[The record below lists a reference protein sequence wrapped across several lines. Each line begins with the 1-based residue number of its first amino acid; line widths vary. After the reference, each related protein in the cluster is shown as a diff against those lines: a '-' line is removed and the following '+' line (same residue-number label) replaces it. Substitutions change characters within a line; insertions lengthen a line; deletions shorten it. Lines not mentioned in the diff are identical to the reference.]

1 MSRRRLVAIISAAA
15 LLLIGVIVA
24 ATVLSV
30 TQTDLGRDYV
40 RRYLQSQVASKL
52 GKRGTMYIGRIS
64 GGLVTGVVVDSFAIR
79 DDEDS
84 LFVSAGPIE
93 ITYDPRDILDRR
105 LLIGQ
110 LVVHKPF
117 VNLRRHADGVWN
129 YRRIFPKGAPR
140 PRTPDRRFG
149 DYIVIDTATIHDGT
163 VIVTMPWSASDTL
176 SARQRDSVLAYA
188 RTTGGH
194 EIRETREGLKKT
206 WRWTGLE
213 VEAPYVRIADPDSA
227 GRLIVVADM
236 DVDETDP
243 PFRFRNIRGPV
254 RIGDDTVRFDLTHFD
269 LPGSTGRARGMV
281 HWKQPG
287 PVRYDVQVAGDSVS
301 LADIA
306 WVYPTLPRQGGGR
319 MLLHIVSDVRDPR
332 VIDYRISRM
341 DVRAAKSHLVGDWT
355 FGVGGPVL
363 VVKDVDLRA
372 EPVDFDLFRT
382 LAGGPF
388 PVDWQGTLTG
398 TVRGPGGRLD
408 RFMVDQANITF
419 RDKHV
424 PGAVTRATASGGL
437 DIREPAFTK
446 FLGLSLD
453 IERLDLRTPQFLFT
467 DFPRLRGVISGHAV
481 LDSSWLDVRFRDA
494 DVTLRDDGPGESR
507 FSGSGRVTYGDE
519 LMAFDVDLFAQPV
532 DFTQFARSYPS
543 LPARGPHTGPLRVQG
558 TMADLL
564 LAATMRGDAGMM
576 SVDGRFDMAAPRFAA
591 QMTGAVEDLD
601 PRTLLARTDLFAS
614 RITGRYRADLSGDS
628 LANLDGTLAVELDRS
643 TVGGVRIFP
652 SVAALA
658 FTEGLLRVDTLRL
671 ETTAAT
677 LTASGALSLGA
688 TRPDSLRYTLVV
700 DSLGGLRPWIPTD
713 RGGRG
718 ARALASED
726 TATGARRDSLITAY
740 RDSLGGRVAVNGV
753 LSGSIDSLIAGGTI
767 EGRGLFVA
775 GDRARAVRGNFALR
789 GLPRAPSGLL
799 TLALDTLVVAGLR
812 LDSARIALDAPTRDA
827 GRLGLA
833 IASATG
839 PRGSMSFAYTLS
851 SDTTRLLVD
860 TLSAVIGERRWTL
873 ASPARVTLDST
884 GAAVDSVAVTADGG
898 ARVVLGG
905 EFPSTRPVDV
915 SLRMYQM
922 PVADLAALAQ
932 SRTALGGLLTL
943 DLRVAGMRENPTMR
957 LTAIADTV
965 RIGTVRVPRLDARA
979 TYAARRLIGDL
990 RLLRDAQPAITMTAS
1005 LPVDLAMVGVEKRL
1019 IDDSLQVSV
1028 RADSVDLAL
1037 LEAMIPNVANAHGR
1051 LQAHV
1056 DVSGRWTRPSFA
1068 GEVAVR
1074 GGGMALA
1081 AAGIE
1086 LRNVNGHL
1094 SLSGDSVPVIRL
1106 DSLVMASGPHRDSRA
1121 FLAGTVRF
1129 SERPD
1134 DECET
1139 GTASVADCLAQRSA
1153 FDIRFRADNFE
1164 AIRQR
1169 RLADLEIGGNLALSG
1184 SYRESMLTGG
1194 LRVERGAIYLRER
1207 LRKQIIDVN
1216 ALTEDEVGAF
1226 IDTTFGGVTPRDRP
1240 AWMTG
1245 IVNNMSVSNVDI
1257 AIGDDVWLRSQE
1269 ASIKLGG
1276 SVSVT
1281 RQGDRLAL
1289 EGPLLANR
1297 GTYRLYLAPGVIRT
1311 FEVQRGV
1318 ITFYGGPVIDPALD
1332 IIALHTVRQAGS
1344 DRRDVRIRV
1353 TIGGTLSQPRLALS
1367 SDERIQISETQILS
1381 YLVSGQPTFV
1391 AENSGQLQT
1400 AFATILPTLGALF
1413 ERAIVE
1419 QLQFL
1424 DMFQLQTA
1432 TTTLNR
1438 EFFQQGLSGP
1448 LGILA
1453 QSRIAFGK
1461 QLTERTFLSANA
1473 GLCSIGGQDS
1483 QNHRFLD
1490 AFGLTLEHRLNH
1502 GFSVQMSVE
1511 PATSAALCR
1520 TDAVEFNRPR
1530 QFGLDLFREW
1540 SF

>member
-15 LLLIGVIVA
+15 LLLIGVIA
-24 ATVLSV
+24 AAAVLSV

-40 RRYLQSQVASKL
+40 RRYLQAQVTSKL
-52 GKRGTMYIGRIS
+52 GKRGKMYIGRIS

-93 ITYDPRDILDRR
+93 INYDPRDILDKR
-105 LLIGQ
+105 LFIGQ

-117 VNLRRHADGVWN
+117 VNLRRHSDGVWN

-140 PRTPDRRFG
+140 VRTPDRRFG
-149 DYIVIDTATIHDGT
+149 DYIVIDSATIHDGT
-163 VIVTMPWSASDTL
+163 VIVTMPWSPSDTL
-176 SARQRDSVLAYA
+176 NARQRDSTLAYA

-213 VEAPYVRIADPDSA
+213 VEAPFVRIADPDSA
-227 GRLIVVADM
+227 GKLVLVADM
-236 DVDETDP
+236 DVDESDP
-243 PFRFRNIRGPV
+243 PFRFRDVRGPV
-254 RIGDDTVRFDLTHFD
+254 RIGDDTVRFDITHFD

-287 PVRYDVQVAGDSVS
+287 PVRYDVQVAGDTVS

-319 MLLHIVSDVRDPR
+319 MLLHIVNDERNPR
-332 VIDYRISRM
+332 VLDYRITRM
-341 DVRAAKSHLVGDWT
+341 DVRAARSHLVGDWT

-363 VVKDVDLRA
+363 VVKDVNLRA
-372 EPVDFDLFRT
+372 EPVDFDLFRA

-398 TVRGPGGRLD
+398 TVRGRGGRLD
-408 RFMVDQANITF
+408 RFMVDHADITF

-437 DIREPAFTK
+437 DIVDPAFTQ

-453 IERLDLRTPQFLFT
+453 IEALDLRTPQFLFA
-467 DFPRLRGVISGHAV
+467 DFPRLRGIISGTAV
-481 LDSSWLDVRFRDA
+481 LDSSWLDVRFREA
-494 DVTLRDDGPGESR
+494 DVTLRDGGPGESH
-507 FSGSGRVTYGDE
+507 FTGSGRVTYGDE
-519 LMAFDVDLFAQPV
+519 LISFDVDLFAQPI
-532 DFTQFARSYPS
+532 DFTQFARSYPA
-543 LPARGPHTGPLRVQG
+543 LPARGPHTGPLRLQG
-558 TMADLL
+558 TMADLV

-576 SVDGRFDMAAPRFAA
+576 SVDGRFDMTAPRFAA
-591 QMTGAVEDLD
+591 RMTGQVEDLD
-601 PRTLLARTDLFAS
+601 PRTLLARADLLAS
-614 RITGRYRADLSGDS
+614 RLTGRYSADLTGDS

-643 TVGGVRIFP
+643 MVGGVRIFP
-652 SVAALA
+652 STAA
-658 FTEGLLRVDTLRL
+658 FTFGGGLVRVDTLRV

-688 TRPDSLRYTLVV
+688 PRPDSLRYTIVV

-713 RGGRG
+713 RAGRG

-726 TATGARRDSLITAY
+726 TATGARRDSLVTAY
-740 RDSLGGRVAVNGV
+740 RDSLAGRVEVSGT
-753 LSGSIDSLIAGGTI
+753 LSGSIDSLATAGSVD
-767 EGRGLFVA
+767 GRGLFVA
-775 GDRARAVRGNFALR
+775 GDRARSLRGNYALT
-789 GLPRAPSGLL
+789 GLPRAPAGLL
-799 TLALDTLVVAGLR
+799 TMALDTLVVAGVR
-812 LDSARIALDAPTRDA
+812 LDSARITLDAAGPNA
-827 GRLGLA
+827 GRLALG
-833 IASATG
+833 IGSATG
-839 PRGSMSFAYTLS
+839 PRGRLALAYGFNG
-851 SDTTRLLVD
+851 DTTRLLID
-860 TLSAVIGERRWTL
+860 TLGAVINDRQWTL

-884 GAAVDSVAVTADGG
+884 SAAVDSLALVADGG
-898 ARVVLGG
+898 ARAVLAGD
-905 EFPSTRPVDV
+905 FPSTRPLDA
-915 SLRMYQM
+915 SLRLYQV
-922 PVADLAALAQ
+922 PLADLGALAQ
-932 SRTALGGLLTL
+932 SPSTLGGLLTL
-943 DLRVAGMRENPTMR
+943 ELSVAGTRQDPTMQ
-957 LTAIADTV
+957 LSAIADTV
-965 RIGTVRVPRLDARA
+965 RIGTVRIPRLDARA
-979 TYAARRLIGDL
+979 RYASRRLNGEL
-990 RLLRDAQPAITMTAS
+990 RLLRDAQPAINLTAS
-1005 LPVDLAMVGVEKRL
+1005 LPIDFAIAEVEKRL
-1019 IDDSLQVSV
+1019 IDDSLRVGV

-1037 LEAMIPNVANAHGR
+1037 LEAMIPSVANARGK
-1051 LQAHV
+1051 LQAHF
-1056 DVSGRWTRPSFA
+1056 DVGGTWTRPTFA
-1068 GEVAVR
+1068 GEVGVR
-1074 GGGMALA
+1074 GGEMALA
-1081 AAGIE
+1081 QAGIQ
-1086 LRNVNGHL
+1086 LRDINGHL
-1094 SLSGDSVPVIRL
+1094 SLSGDSIPVIQL

-1121 FLAGTVRF
+1121 FLGGAVRF
-1129 SERPD
+1129 SERPSRD
-1134 DECET
+1134 CDAR
-1139 GTASVADCLAQRSA
+1139 TASIADCLAQRSA
-1153 FDIRFRADNFE
+1153 FDIRFRASNFE

-1169 RLADLEIGGNLALSG
+1169 RLADLEISGNLQLAGTYHG
-1184 SYRESMLTGG
+1184 STLTGG

-1207 LRKQIIDVN
+1207 LRKQIVDVD
-1216 ALTEDEVGAF
+1216 ALTEEEVGAF
-1226 IDTTFGGVTPRDRP
+1226 IDTTFGAPNPIGQRP
-1240 AWMTG
+1240 TWLRG
-1245 IVNNMSVSNVDI
+1245 IVNNLSVNNVDI
-1257 AIGDDVWLRSQE
+1257 AIGEDVWLRSQE

-1281 RQGDRLAL
+1281 RLGDRLAL

-1318 ITFYGGPVIDPALD
+1318 ITFFGGPVIDPALD
-1332 IIALHTVRQAGS
+1332 IVAAHTVRQAGS

-1353 TIGGTLSQPRLALS
+1353 AIGGTLSQPRLALS

-1381 YLVSGQPTFV
+1381 YLVSGQPTFI
-1391 AENSGQLQT
+1391 AENSGQIQT
-1400 AFATILPTLGALF
+1400 AFATILPTLGAIA
-1413 ERAIVE
+1413 ERAIIE
-1419 QLQFL
+1419 QLRFL
-1424 DMFQLQTA
+1424 DMFQLQT
-1432 TTTLNR
+1432 TQNRQFYQLNNND
-1438 EFFQQGLSGP
+1438 P
-1448 LGILA
+1448 LGVLW

-1473 GLCSIGGQDS
+1473 GLCSIGGQDA